1 MIKSI
6 IWSVAIL
13 GLLIAFLYTNEMDY
27 REAKAQGSM
36 YCQMVTVNIESKGEY
51 GWTDFNEN
59 YDEVCK

>member
-6 IWSVAIL
+6 IWSAAIL

-36 YCQMVTVNIESKGEY
+36 YCQMVKAGIESNGDY
-51 GWTDFNEN
+51 GWGDYNQN
-59 YDEVCK
+59 YDEVCR